1 MKPSCVPIAVMA
13 VVVFSAALALP
24 PFSLTASES
33 LSFLPCP
40 GSMVAYWQAEG
51 NATDF
56 VGSHDGTLVGGTAFT
71 DGFCGTAFSFATAG
85 ANDYVSVP
93 SSSDFNLGTGD
104 NKTFAFWWKAN
115 SLPASESGLITRR
128 DSSDSSRGLHFSLAK
143 NGATNVY
150 YLHLQVNHWLQF
162 TPGYAAGQWY
172 HVAVTK
178 SGTTWK
184 VYHNGAELSVWQSYG
199 WPFTG
204 NATKNVPLLLGKD
217 TLVSG
222 SLDGSMDEIAVFN
235 TSLSAAEVL
244 ALYQSS
250 CHYCDDAPTATPT
263 AALPTTPTP
272 SPAPTPLCPESM
284 IAYWQAEGDATDY
297 VGYHDGSLVGAT
309 AFTDGACETAFSFA
323 AYGGNDYVSIPSSS
337 DFNLAAADNRSFAFW
352 WKANSLPVSETG
364 LISRRDPIDSD
375 RGLHFSLAK
384 NAGTAV
390 YYLHLQVNHW
400 LQFTPGY
407 VAGQWYHVVVTKEG
421 TTWKV
426 YNNGAELSVWQSMG
440 WPYSGDA
447 TKNVP
452 LLLAKDTLVSGA
464 LDGFMDEIAVF
475 NKALSTSDVL
485 ALYQSSCHYC
495 DNSASVTPTAAPP
508 ASPTPIAGPTP
519 ICPDSMIAYWQA
531 EGDATDYVG
540 SHDGTLV
547 GATAFTD
554 GSCETAFSFAA
565 YGANDYVS
573 VPTSSDFNLAA
584 ADNKSLAFW
593 WKANSISGNEVGVI
607 SRRDPNDGD
616 RGLHFGLATNSGT
629 NIYYLHLQL
638 HRWIKYAPGY
648 VAGQWYHVVV
658 TKEGTSWKVYHN
670 GAELP
675 AWQSVGWPYTGDAT
689 KDVPVLMGRDS
700 VIPGSLDGAL
710 DEIAVFNK
718 SLSAAEVSG
727 LYQSSCHYCGEATPT
742 PPPGPTPQETP
753 PPIPT
758 CTGAPLTPPPSPT
771 PMEPRVDASANP
783 TSGNAPLTVDF
794 DGMLTQGGCI
804 SAYRWDFDNDGTWDY
819 ISSQSLKTSHTFG
832 STGAYLSV
840 CSVVDALGRYAYD
853 YVIIQV
859 SDPVQP
865 PVVEAAAT
873 PASGPAPLEVAFGGS
888 VQSSRPISFYLWD
901 YDDNGVVDWGSSQT
915 AAAIHIFGSP
925 GYYTSRLSV
934 VDDSGLMASDTV
946 YIQVDAGGTP
956 PQIEAFA
963 YPSSGTVPLAVDF
976 SGIATPSE
984 EIALYEWDFDG
995 DGAFDWSSQSDA
1007 SASRI
1012 FDVSGDYETRLR
1024 VTDTA
1029 GLYGEDTVMVTAAA
1043 PSKLKAWVSV
1053 PKDGWT
1059 VSGDAVSVRINT
1071 APGVLTQWVR
1081 AQYRSAGEGEWSD
1094 LGSALYPPPHSFDYS
1109 WDTTAVTPGAYQLR
1123 AQAADTS
1130 DLIVYSEP
1138 ITVQVVAAEGQADEG
1153 IDPDGDRVKR
1163 QESAAGEVSR
1173 LEIAGG
1179 LTLELPYGSL
1189 AGDATA
1195 VLSSLSDNPREERRS
1210 RSATA
1215 LFSFA
1220 SVSLEG
1226 VSGLLKPAVLSVPYA
1241 DADGNGIVDG
1251 TSVSEGDLAIFRYN
1265 APTGEWQVVQESTV
1279 YWDENFV
1286 CAQIM
1291 ATGDYA
1297 LGTVLNMPTRLILH
1311 SSDYNGDG
1319 FSDAAVFRGTNGLW
1333 ASRSGE
1339 RVYLGTAG
1347 DIPVSGDYDGDGT
1360 TERALF
1366 RSSNGLWAVE
1376 GAAHSYLGSSGDIG
1390 VPGDYNGDGTCEKG
1404 IFRSSNGLWSIPGIT
1419 RAYLGSSNDQAVPS
1433 DYDGDGRADMGIFRS
1448 SSGIWSIAGFT
1459 RTYLGTD
1466 GDIPIPADYDGEPGA
1481 EIAIFRLTNGL
1492 WSIPGFERFYFGSLA
1507 DTPIPAGF
1515 LTGPESAALFRPAS
1529 GMWVVRSWTRFY
1541 FGSSG
1546 DLPVTR

>member
-1 MKPSCVPIAVMA
+1 MI
-13 VVVFSAALALP
+13 
-24 PFSLTASES
+24 
-33 LSFLPCP
+33 
-40 GSMVAYWQAEG
+40 AYWRAEG
-51 NATDF
+51 NATDL

-235 TSLSAAEVL
+235 TSLNAAEVL

-297 VGYHDGSLVGAT
+297 VGSHDGSLVGAA
-309 AFTDGACETAFSFA
+309 AFTDGVCETAFSFA
-323 AYGGNDYVSIPSSS
+323 AYGGNDYVSVPSSS
-337 DFNLAAADNRSFAFW
+337 DFNLAAGDNRSFAFW
-352 WKANSLPVSETG
+352 WKANSLPTSETG
-364 LISRRDPIDSD
+364 LITRRDRIDSD

-384 NAGTAV
+384 NGATAV

-407 VAGQWYHVVVTKEG
+407 AAGQWYHVAVTKSG

-426 YNNGAELSVWQSMG
+426 YHNGAELPVWQSTG
-440 WPYSGDA
+440 WPYTDDA
-447 TKNVP
+447 TKNLP
-452 LLLAKDTLVSGA
+452 LLLGKDTLVSGS
-464 LDGFMDEIAVF
+464 LDGSMDEIAVF
-475 NKALSTSDVL
+475 NQALSAAEVL
-485 ALYQSSCHYC
+485 DLYQSSCHYC
-495 DNSASVTPTAAPP
+495 DSGAAATPTAAP
-508 ASPTPIAGPTP
+508 TPPPGPTP
-519 ICPDSMIAYWQA
+519 MCPNSMIAYWQA

-540 SHDGTLV
+540 YHDGSLV
-547 GATAFTD
+547 GPTDFTD
-554 GSCETAFSFAA
+554 GVCETAFSFAA
-565 YGANDYVS
+565 PGGNDYVS
-573 VPTSSDFNLAA
+573 VPSSSDFNLAA
-584 ADNKSLAFW
+584 GDDKSFAFW
-593 WKANSISGNEVGVI
+593 WKAHSISGSETGLI
-607 SRRDPNDGD
+607 SRRDSADAD
-616 RGLHFGLATNSGT
+616 RGLHFSLATNSGT
-629 NIYYLHLQL
+629 NVYYLHLQVN
-638 HRWIKYAPGY
+638 RWIKYAPGY
-648 VAGQWYHVVV
+648 VAGQWYNVVV
-658 TKEGTSWKVYHN
+658 TKEGTTWKVYHN

-675 AWQSVGWPYTGDAT
+675 VWQSTGWPFTGNAT
-689 KDVPVLMGRDS
+689 KDAPLLLGKDTLVS
-700 VIPGSLDGAL
+700 GSLDGSM
-710 DEIAVFNK
+710 DEIAVFNQA
-718 SLSAAEVSG
+718 LSAAEVLD
-727 LYQSSCHYCGEATPT
+727 LYQSSCHYCPSGESTPT
-742 PPPGPTPQETP
+742 PPPGPTPPNTP
-753 PPIPT
+753 PPQPT
-758 CTGAPLTPPPSPT
+758 CTAAPPTPSPSPT
-771 PMEPRVDASANP
+771 PLEPLLDALANP
-783 TSGNAPLTVDF
+783 TAGNAPLTVDF
-794 DGMLTQGGCI
+794 DGTLIQGGCI
-804 SAYRWDFDNDGTWDY
+804 SAYRWDFDDDGTWDY

-832 STGAYLSV
+832 STGTYLSV

-853 YVIIQV
+853 SVIIQV
-859 SDPVQP
+859 SDPAQP

-873 PASGPAPLEVAFGGS
+873 PGSGAAPLDVTFGGS
-888 VQSSRPISFYLWD
+888 VQSSRPIVLYLWD
-901 YDDNGVVDWGSSQT
+901 YDGNGVVDWGSDQT
-915 AAAIHIFGSP
+915 AATAYTFGAP

-946 YIQVDAGGTP
+946 YIQVDAGATP
-956 PQIEAFA
+956 PQVDAFA
-963 YPSSGTVPLAVDF
+963 YPASGTVPLKVGF
-976 SGIATPSE
+976 SGIVTPPGG
-984 EIALYEWDFDG
+984 IALYEWDFDG
-995 DGAFDWSSQSDA
+995 DGAFDWSSQSDG
-1007 SASRI
+1007 SASHV
-1012 FDVSGDYETRLR
+1012 FSVSGDYEARLR
-1024 VTDTA
+1024 ATDA
-1029 GLYGEDTVMVTAAA
+1029 SGLYGEDTITITAFA
-1043 PSKLKAWVSV
+1043 PSELKVWISV

-1059 VSGDAVSVRINT
+1059 VSGDAVSVRMNT
-1071 APGVLTQWVR
+1071 APGVLTKWVQ
-1081 AQYRSAGEGEWSD
+1081 AQYRPTGEGEWID
-1094 LGSALYPPPHSFDYS
+1094 LGSAIEPPPYSFDYT
-1109 WDTTAVTPGAYQLR
+1109 WDTATLPPGSYQLR
-1123 AQAADTS
+1123 AKASDTS
-1130 DLIVYSEP
+1130 EAVVYSES
-1138 ITVQVVAAEGQADEG
+1138 ITVQVVAADGQADEG
-1153 IDPDGDRVKR
+1153 IDPDGDHVKR
-1163 QESAAGEVSR
+1163 QEALTGESAV

-1179 LTLELPYGSL
+1179 LTLTLPYGAL
-1189 AGDATA
+1189 GGDATA
-1195 VLSSLSDNPREERRS
+1195 VLSSLSDNPQSGRRS

-1220 SVSLEG
+1220 TVSVEG
-1226 VSGLLKPAVLSVPYA
+1226 VAGLLKPGVLSIPYA
-1241 DADGNGIVDG
+1241 DAHGDGIVDG
-1251 TSVSEGDLAIFRYN
+1251 TSVNEGDLAIFRYD
-1265 APTGEWQVVQESTV
+1265 ASAGEWQAVQESTV

-1286 CAQIM
+1286 CAQVM

-1297 LGTVLNMPTRLILH
+1297 LGTVVNLPTRLILH
-1311 SSDYNGDG
+1311 SGDYNGDG
-1319 FSDAAVFRGTNGLW
+1319 LADAAVFRASSGLW
-1333 ASRSGE
+1333 ASPSGE
-1339 RVYLGTAG
+1339 RVYLGAAG

-1360 TERALF
+1360 AERALF
-1366 RSSNGLWAVE
+1366 RSSTGLWVAE
-1376 GAAHSYLGSSGDIG
+1376 GLARFYLGASGDAG

-1419 RAYLGSSNDQAVPS
+1419 RAYLGSSNDQAVPA
-1433 DYDGDGRADMGIFRS
+1433 DYSGDGRAEIGIFRS
-1448 SSGIWSIAGFT
+1448 ANGFWSIAGVT
-1459 RTYLGTD
+1459 RTYLGAD
-1466 GDIPIPADYDGEPGA
+1466 GDIPIPADYDGEAGA

-1492 WSIPGFERFYFGSLA
+1492 WSIPGFDRFYFGSLA
-1507 DTPIPAGF
+1507 DIPIPAGF
-1515 LTGPESAALFRPAS
+1515 REGPESAALFRPSS
-1529 GMWVVRSWTRFY
+1529 GMWVVRLWTRFY